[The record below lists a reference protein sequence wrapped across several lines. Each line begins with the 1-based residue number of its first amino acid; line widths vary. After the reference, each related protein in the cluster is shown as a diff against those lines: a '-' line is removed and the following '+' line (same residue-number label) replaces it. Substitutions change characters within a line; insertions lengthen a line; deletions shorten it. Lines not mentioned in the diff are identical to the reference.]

1 MVEQNSQT
9 VATVVSPDSKSLAA
23 AGNLNENEFKVY
35 DRQLRLWGFD
45 AQQK

>member
-1 MVEQNSQT
+1 MVEQNAQSMATAGSQEF
-9 VATVVSPDSKSLAA
+9 KNIAA